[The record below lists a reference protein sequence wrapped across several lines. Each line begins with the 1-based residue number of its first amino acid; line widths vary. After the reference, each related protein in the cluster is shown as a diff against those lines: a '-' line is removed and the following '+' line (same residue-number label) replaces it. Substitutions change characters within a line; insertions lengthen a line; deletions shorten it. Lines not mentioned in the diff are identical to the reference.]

1 MVDKTK
7 LQQISDEAWLV
18 RQGDKKLGIL
28 NKDVTERYTYITG
41 KTITLFDDDVEV
53 REHFGNIKLF
63 EEQIITPTSKP
74 DEFFIK
80 GHKVDVSNPIPVE
93 VNDPNYRE
101 DVPLYLKTETS
112 DVYYAAGWY
121 CINFDKAW
129 KHGHGPK
136 YQTLTQYGFKG
147 PFKTKEECRAMLKK
161 LNKEKRLN
169 ETE

>member
-1 MVDKTK
+1 MVVKTK

-18 RQGDKKLGIL
+18 RQGDHRLGIL
-28 NKDVTERYTYITG
+28 NKDVQERYTYISG
-41 KTITLFDDDVEV
+41 KTLQLFDDDTEV

-63 EEQIITPTSKP
+63 EEAINSPENVD

-80 GHKVDVSNPIPVE
+80 GHKVDVRNPIPVE
-93 VNDPNYRE
+93 ENDPNYLA
-101 DVPLYLKTETS
+101 DIPLYLKTESS

-136 YQTLTQYGFKG
+136 LQTLLTYGYTG
-147 PFKTKEECRAMLKK
+147 PFKTELECRAELKR
-161 LNKEKRLN
+161 LNKEKRSN
-169 ETE
+169 V